1 MAEGFDTY
9 KIITP
14 FVTVKVEICRV
25 MNEVTFASPMIRFMK
40 GWHIGEVED
49 YCWKKRWKLEQL
61 DTSSQEESH
70 GRS

>member
-1 MAEGFDTY
+1 
-9 KIITP
+9 
-14 FVTVKVEICRV
+14 

-61 DTSSQEESH
+61 DTSSQEKSY